1 MSFYWMNFADSGQ
14 GFFPKVLFPQVII
27 SSNRFRQDTASEN
40 SFSM

>member
-14 GFFPKVLFPQVII
+14 GFFPKVLFPIL